1 MLDTLNR
8 HVIQPLVAIRR
19 RSRHLEYLRQLE
31 RTQFDAPD
39 AMRAKQLVRLQATL
53 HHAWA
58 TVPYYQR
65 VWSAAGIHPS
75 DVKTLDDFRHFPILT
90 KTDIRE
96 HNDELRST
104 AFDITTLRVKKTSGS
119 TGVPLRV
126 YLDENGA
133 QWKTACTLR
142 ADQWSGWQL
151 GQRVAKVW
159 GNPEYRHF
167 GLRGRITNRV
177 VDRAVYLDTIQL
189 NDDRIREFA
198 TALRRHRPGLIF
210 GHAHSLYL
218 VACQLKKMGIDDIR
232 PNGII
237 STAMPLH
244 DWQRTVIEQ
253 VFGTKVTNRYGCEEV
268 SLIACECE
276 QHRGLH
282 VAAESVFT
290 EVLSTGAVPGK
301 LLITDLSNMAMPL
314 IRYQIGDV
322 VTPSCHTCPCGRGLP
337 MFDRIEGR
345 DADYVVTPAGNLI
358 SGISLTE
365 NFAMRIDG
373 IAQLQIVQET
383 QAHLRLRIVK
393 DPTFGDASQRQITKL
408 VHEMFG
414 PTMRHDLEFVDL
426 IPQEPSGKYRFC
438 ISKVAT
444 DHLKAL
450 SV

>member
-19 RSRHLEYLRQLE
+19 RSRHLEYLRELE
-31 RTQFDAPD
+31 RTQFDSPEVV
-39 AMRAKQLVRLQATL
+39 RAKQLVRLQAVL
-53 HHAWA
+53 QHAWQ

-65 VWSAAGIHPS
+65 VWSAAGVHPS
-75 DVKTLDDFRHFPILT
+75 DVKTLDDLRHFPILT

-96 HNDELRST
+96 HNDDLRST
-104 AFDITTLRVKKTSGS
+104 AFDPSQLRVKKTSGS

-142 ADQWSGWQL
+142 ADQWSGWRL

-167 GLRGRITNRV
+167 GLRGRITNRI

-232 PNGII
+232 PNGMI

-282 VAAESVFT
+282 VAAESVYT
-290 EVLSTGAVPGK
+290 EVLSTGSLPGK
-301 LLITDLSNMAMPL
+301 LLITDLSNLAMPL

-322 VTPSCHTCPCGRGLP
+322 VTPSCHSCPCGRGLP

-373 IAQLQIVQET
+373 IAQLQIIQET

-393 DPTFGDASQRQITKL
+393 DPTFGDANQRQITKL